1 MNIKI
6 SELNKRQINALHKS
20 LMDRTTSKVQIRTI
34 HTGRERYV
42 NKFEEMLDNV
52 KDNNQSYS
60 KFLIADY
67 GVGKTFLIEMLLDI
81 AKTDNFLVAKVDL
94 SPDRLLYHEKKAIA
108 TYSAIISNLTCKGS
122 NNALEKLFQDVCKQ
136 ALDNVGSINS
146 RKISEEIIRLHQNL
160 KSMQYG
166 EVFIKVMIKYAVAYF
181 EDDQM
186 TMSNCLKWAKGEYE
200 NKTHLARD
208 LQVDTKIDASNYRQ
222 FLMLINEL
230 GKCCGY
236 NGLVT
241 FFDECVNIKDANH
254 ITRKKNLETILTM
267 FNETTQGEIES
278 CIYFFAGDLEFLTN
292 ERKGLY
298 SYDALKQRISNEDL
312 EYIDLD
318 SNIWRVKYLTIEEQ
332 QELCKV
338 ILEVYERKF
347 EKSFNVTDSD
357 INNYVQA
364 KNQGLNYQNI
374 VTREVISGMTQRLNK
389 INNGDFTVAQAF
401 NLQLD
406 TSSNS
411 HDNDDVIGLDDAF

>member
-1 MNIKI
+1 MNTKV
-6 SELNKRQINALHKS
+6 SELNTRQINALHKS

-34 HTGRERYV
+34 QTGREQYGQ
-42 NKFEEMLDNV
+42 KFIEMLENV
-52 KDNNQSYS
+52 KQNNQSYS

-94 SPDRLLYHEKKAIA
+94 SPDRLLYHDKKAIA
-108 TYSAIISNLTCKGS
+108 TYSAMMANLECKGS
-122 NNALEKLFQDVCKQ
+122 KNAIDKLFQDVCKQ

-146 RKISEEIIRLHQNL
+146 RKISEEIMRINQNI
-160 KSMQYG
+160 KAMQYG
-166 EVFIKVMIKYAVAYF
+166 EVFIKVLINYAIAYF
-181 EDDQM
+181 EDDQL
-186 TMSNCLKWAKGEYE
+186 TMSNCLKWVKGEYE
-200 NKTHLARD
+200 NKTHISRD
-208 LQVDTKIDASNYRQ
+208 LKIDTKIDASNYRQ

-230 GKCCGY
+230 GKSCGY

-298 SYDALKQRISNEDL
+298 SYDALKQRINNEDL

-318 SNIWRVKYLTIEEQ
+318 SNIWRVKYLTVSQQIE
-332 QELCKV
+332 LSKIIV
-338 ILEVYERKF
+338 EVYERKF
-347 EKSFNVTDSD
+347 DKSFNVSNSQIENY
-357 INNYVQA
+357 IND
-364 KNQGLNYQNI
+364 KNSGMNFENI
-374 VTREVISGMTQRLNK
+374 VTRDVISGMTQRLNK
-389 INNGDFTVAQAF
+389 INNGDYTSAEAFSFIESSESINSGNTV
-401 NLQLD
+401 
-406 TSSNS
+406 
-411 HDNDDVIGLDDAF
+411 VGLDDAF

>member
-1 MNIKI
+1 MNTKI
-6 SELNKRQINALHKS
+6 SQLNKRQINVLHQS
-20 LMDRTTSKVQIRTI
+20 LMDRTSTKVQIRTI
-34 HTGRERYV
+34 HIGRERYV
-42 NKFEEMLDNV
+42 IKFEEMLNNV
-52 KDNNQSYS
+52 KASNQSYT

-81 AKTDNFLVAKVDL
+81 AKSDNFLVAKVDL

-108 TYSAIISNLTCKGS
+108 TYSAIMSNLECRGS
-122 NNALEKLFQDVCKQ
+122 KNAIEKLFQDVCKQ

-146 RKISEEIIRLHQNL
+146 RKISDEIIHLNQRI
-160 KSMQYG
+160 KAMQYG
-166 EVFIKVMIKYAVAYF
+166 EVFTTVLIAYAKAYF
-181 EDDQM
+181 EDDQL
-186 TMSNCLKWAKGEYE
+186 TMSNCLKWIKGEYE

-208 LQVDTKIDASNYRQ
+208 LKIDTKIDASNYRQ

-230 GKCCGY
+230 GKSCGY

-278 CIYFFAGDLEFLTN
+278 CIYFFAGDIEFLTN

-332 QELCKV
+332 VSLCQV
-338 ILEVYERKF
+338 ILEVYEQKY
-347 EKSFNVTDSD
+347 EMSFGVTPSH
-357 INNYVQA
+357 IQAYVDA
-364 KNQGLNYQNI
+364 KNSGMNFQN
-374 VTREVISGMTQRLNK
+374 VGTRDLISGMTQRLNK
-389 INNGDFTVAQAF
+389 INNRDFTAAEAF
-401 NLQLD
+401 SFQQRVETN
-406 TSSNS
+406 SSDNS
-411 HDNDDVIGLDDAF
+411 SVIGLDDAF

>member
-1 MNIKI
+1 MNIQI

-42 NKFEEMLDNV
+42 NKFEEMLANV
-52 KDNNQSYS
+52 KENNQSYS

-81 AKTDNFLVAKVDL
+81 AKSDDFLVAKIDL
-94 SPDRLLYHEKKAIA
+94 SPDRLLYHDKKAIA
-108 TYSAIISNLTCKGS
+108 TYSAMISNLECKGS
-122 NNALEKLFQDVCKQ
+122 KNALEKLFQDVCKQ

-146 RKISEEIIRLHQNL
+146 RKISEEIIRLSQNI
-160 KSMQYG
+160 KAMQYG
-166 EVFIKVMIKYAVAYF
+166 EVFIKVLIAYAIAYF

-200 NKTHLARD
+200 NKTHLSRD
-208 LQVDTKIDASNYRQ
+208 LKIDTKIDASNYRQ
-222 FLMLINEL
+222 FMMLINEL
-230 GKCCGY
+230 GKTCGY
-236 NGLVT
+236 NGMVT

-298 SYDALKQRISNEDL
+298 SYDALKQRINNDDL

-318 SNIWRVKYLTIEEQ
+318 SNIWRVKYLTIDEQ
-332 QELCKV
+332 FSLCKI

-347 EKSFNVTDSD
+347 EIDFKVTDEQ
-357 INNYVQA
+357 IKAYVEA
-364 KNQGLNYQNI
+364 KNQGLNYQNV
-374 VTREVISGMTQRLNK
+374 VTREVISGMTGRLNK
-389 INNGDFTVAQAF
+389 ISNGDFTAEQAF
-401 NLQLD
+401 KFEAEVTTNNN
-406 TSSNS
+406 SN
-411 HDNDDVIGLDDAF
+411 VIGLDDAF